1 MADTGAPLYQS
12 LDENQKR
19 RFTFL
24 ARMLRPHWMRFGA
37 MHGGAMRSGP
47 MQDGPMHSGP
57 MQDGHGAWFHH
68 HRDRDGSFGRG
79 DENSRRADRDR
90 EDFCRDGFGRE
101 DRRRAPDGDG
111 RGMDR
116 EPHEL

>member
-37 MHGGAMRSGP
+37 MRGGAMYSGP
-47 MQDGPMHSGP
+47 MQNGP
-57 MQDGHGAWFHH
+57 MQDRHDAWLHR
-68 HRDRDGSFGRG
+68 HRDRDGSLGRD
-79 DENSRRADRDR
+79 DEDGRRADRDR
-90 EDFCRDGFGRE
+90 EDFCRDGFDRE
-101 DRRRAPDGDG
+101 DRGRTPDDGG
-111 RGMDR
+111 RGADR